1 MSAFPE
7 TPATLLVK
15 LAAQVTGE
23 DEANWV
29 RFADLYV
36 PAIRSFVE
44 RHGDGRDADDV
55 VQEVLAGL
63 VEIDDV
69 VQEVL
74 AGLVEIFRGGRF
86 SVREGY
92 GNFRAYLAKMIRSR
106 LYMAYRKEK
115 ARGLGATVPLDDVE
129 IAVPGDSV
137 IAALDLEWA
146 EARHQA
152 AVEHA
157 LTKTLVSDLNKSIYR
172 AYVLEGRPIG
182 EVAEKFGVT
191 RNQVSQAKMRVGRM
205 VAALEAEFGD

>member
-63 VEIDDV
+63 VEI
-69 VQEVL
+69 
-74 AGLVEIFRGGRF
+74 FRCGRF

>member
-36 PAIRSFVE
+36 PAIRSFAE
-44 RHGDGRDADDV
+44 RHGDGRYADDV
-55 VQEVLAGL
+55 VQEVL
-63 VEIDDV
+63 V
-69 VQEVL
+69 
-74 AGLVEIFRGGRF
+74 GLVEIFRGGRF
-86 SVREGY
+86 SVREGH

-106 LYMAYRKEK
+106 LYMAYRREK

-129 IAVPGDSV
+129 LAVPGDSV
-137 IAALDLEWA
+137 TAALDLEWA
-146 EARHQA
+146 EARHRA

-157 LTKTLVSDLNKSIYR
+157 PTKTLSSDLNKAIYR
-172 AYVLEGRPIG
+172 AYVLEGQPIG
-182 EVAEKFGVT
+182 EVAKKFGVT

>member
-1 MSAFPE
+1 LSAFPE

-63 VEIDDV
+63 VEI
-69 VQEVL
+69 
-74 AGLVEIFRGGRF
+74 FRDGRF

>member
-63 VEIDDV
+63 VEI
-69 VQEVL
+69 
-74 AGLVEIFRGGRF
+74 FRDGRF